1 VKKTLV
7 TVAATAV
14 LSSTFVSE
22 VAASTY
28 KVQSGDS
35 LWSIARQYNTSVT
48 QLKSLNRIQSDII
61 FPNQVLKI
69 GGSQVNQPAESP
81 SPSQSQEPSASPST
95 QTYTIKSGDTL
106 IGIANKHSITLAEL
120 KKWNSISSH
129 IIYPGQKL
137 VVSAAS
143 EGQEN
148 SNSPEIPST
157 SPAPPSSE
165 ISEKQ
170 HAAHSYTVKP
180 GDTLTHISIKTGIS
194 VVEIKRLNGLS
205 TDMIYAGQ
213 DLILTKSPQK
223 ETPAVNDEAYS
234 PNSYTE
240 TLLKEAKSHLGTPY
254 VWGGSSL
261 GGFDCSGFIY
271 YVFNKAGKNINRL
284 SSGGYYNRSFYVN
297 KPSVGDLVFFE
308 NTYKKG
314 ISHLGIYVG
323 NGKFIHAGDN
333 GVEITSLNHSYWKSK
348 FDGFKRFY

>member
-35 LWSIARQYNTSVT
+35 LWSIAHKYNTSVT
-48 QLKSLNRIQSDII
+48 QLKSLNRIQSDLIH
-61 FPNQVLKI
+61 PNQVLKI
-69 GGSQVNQPAESP
+69 GDSEINLPVESP
-81 SPSQSQEPSASPST
+81 SNSQESSAVHST
-95 QTYTIKSGDTL
+95 KTYTITSGDTL

-137 VVSAAS
+137 IVSASS

-157 SPAPPSSE
+157 SPAPPSSKT
-165 ISEKQ
+165 SEKQ
-170 HAAHSYTVKP
+170 DAVHSYTVKA
-180 GDTLTHISIKTGIS
+180 GDTLTHISIKTGLS
-194 VVEIKRLNGLS
+194 VADIKRINGLS
-205 TDMIYAGQ
+205 SDMIYAGQ
-213 DLILTKSPQK
+213 DLRVTKSPQK
-223 ETPAVNDEAYS
+223 ETPAINDAAS
-234 PNSYTE
+234 PINSYTE
-240 TLLKEAKSHLGTPY
+240 KLLKEAKSLLGTPY
-254 VWGGSSL
+254 LWGGSAV

-271 YVFNKAGKNINRL
+271 YVYNKAGKNINRL
-284 SSGGYYNRSFYVN
+284 SSGGYYNRSFYVS

-323 NGKFIHAGDN
+323 NDKFIHAGDN

>member
-1 VKKTLV
+1 MKKTLV

-35 LWSIARQYNTSVT
+35 LWSIARKHDTSVT
-48 QLKSLNRIQSDII
+48 QLKSLNKIQSDII
-61 FPNQVLKI
+61 YPNQVLKI
-69 GGSQVNQPAESP
+69 VDSQVNLPAETP
-81 SPSQSQEPSASPST
+81 TQSQEPSAAPSAK
-95 QTYTIKSGDTL
+95 TYTIKAGDTL

-120 KKWNSISSH
+120 NKWNSISSH

-137 VVSAAS
+137 VISAAS

-148 SNSPEIPST
+148 SNSSEIPVT
-157 SPAPPSSE
+157 SPVPPSSE
-165 ISEKQ
+165 TPENTAS
-170 HAAHSYTVKP
+170 SYKVKP

-194 VVEIKRLNGLS
+194 VAEIKKLNGLS

-213 DLILTKSPQK
+213 GLMLTKSPQK
-223 ETPAVNDEAYS
+223 ETPAVNDEASS

-240 TLLKEAKSHLGTPY
+240 TLLNEAKSLLGTPY
-254 VWGGSSL
+254 VWGGSAL

-271 YVFNKAGKNINRL
+271 YVYNKAGKNINRL

-323 NGKFIHAGDN
+323 NDKFIHAGDN